1 MTVVILALLGG
12 VVGGALLS
20 DFGGFVLGAVVG
32 GLAGW
37 VADLAG
43 RVRMLERRLEVRK
56 TSDARAPAAEA
67 PPARVAQTAAPPAAV
82 VRSAEPAPLASTAGP
97 PVAQP
102 VADEPRVAP
111 TPAAPAVAAPAT
123 RAAPRRPVQPS
134 PFDVLLAKIWH
145 WFTTG
150 NVPVKVGVVLSLFG
164 VGFLVKEGI
173 DREWLV
179 LPLQVRLMF
188 VALFGIGLLVLGW
201 RLRTRQR
208 AYALSVQGGGIGVLY
223 LTIYASFALYDLL
236 PPALAF
242 ALLVAITAAAGVLA
256 VLQDA
261 RALAVLGILGGFLAP
276 VLVSTGSGNH
286 VALFSYYALL
296 NVAIVGIAWFKAWRV
311 LNVLGFV
318 FTFGIGTL
326 WGIDGYSPEK
336 FATTEPFLVLFTL
349 MYLVIPVLF
358 AMRTEPKLRGFVDGT
373 LMFGTPIVAFALQSQ
388 LVAHMEYGLAVSAVV
403 LALLYVGMATFLYRS
418 QRESLRVLVEAQL
431 ALSVAFVTVAV
442 PLALDARWTSA
453 AWALQGAALVW
464 LAFRQQRTLALL
476 AGVALQALSGV
487 AYVEQSPVP
496 AEWPILNGYCLG
508 ALILALAGFFSARLF
523 DPAREGRAQHPSLPD
538 WLAKLLSIVLVVWAS
553 GWWFFGGFREVERLV
568 DSNDLAAFLVFAA
581 ATTLLAMLLAARV
594 AWPRLNWVGVAV
606 WPLAAFFAAVALFVT
621 EHPAEDLGWLA
632 WPIVIGAM
640 CWFLREREAHFP
652 RLRGALHATAYW
664 LLAGLLV
671 WEAHWLVDRA
681 ADGVW
686 PEAAVL
692 ALAAALALG
701 TLRAS

>member
-43 RVRMLERRLEVRK
+43 RVRMLERRLEARK

-67 PPARVAQTAAPPAAV
+67 PPARVAQVVAPPAPV
-82 VRSAEPAPLASTAGP
+82 VRSAEPAPPASTAATLAP
-97 PVAQP
+97 QP
-102 VADEPRVAP
+102 AVDEPRVASA
-111 TPAAPAVAAPAT
+111 PAAPAVAPAS
-123 RAAPRRPVQPS
+123 RAAPRRPIQPS
-134 PFDVLLAKIWH
+134 AFDALLAKVWR

-179 LPLQVRLMF
+179 LPLELRLMF

-208 AYALSVQGGGIGVLY
+208 TYALSVQGGGIGVLY
-223 LTIYASFALYDLL
+223 LTIFASFRSMHLL
-236 PPALAF
+236 PPTLAF

-296 NVAIVGIAWFKAWRV
+296 NIAIVGIAWFKAWRV

-326 WGIDGYSPEK
+326 WGIDGYSADK
-336 FATTEPFLVLFTL
+336 FATTEPFLILFTL

-373 LMFGTPIVAFALQSQ
+373 LHVRYADRR
-388 LVAHMEYGLAVSAVV
+388 VRLA
-403 LALLYVGMATFLYRS
+403 
-418 QRESLRVLVEAQL
+418 E
-431 ALSVAFVTVAV
+431 
-442 PLALDARWTSA
+442 
-453 AWALQGAALVW
+453 
-464 LAFRQQRTLALL
+464 
-476 AGVALQALSGV
+476 
-487 AYVEQSPVP
+487 
-496 AEWPILNGYCLG
+496 
-508 ALILALAGFFSARLF
+508 
-523 DPAREGRAQHPSLPD
+523 PARRSL
-538 WLAKLLSIVLVVWAS
+538 WST
-553 GWWFFGGFREVERLV
+553 GWR
-568 DSNDLAAFLVFAA
+568 
-581 ATTLLAMLLAARV
+581 
-594 AWPRLNWVGVAV
+594 
-606 WPLAAFFAAVALFVT
+606 
-621 EHPAEDLGWLA
+621 
-632 WPIVIGAM
+632 
-640 CWFLREREAHFP
+640 
-652 RLRGALHATAYW
+652 
-664 LLAGLLV
+664 
-671 WEAHWLVDRA
+671 
-681 ADGVW
+681 
-686 PEAAVL
+686 
-692 ALAAALALG
+692 
-701 TLRAS
+701 